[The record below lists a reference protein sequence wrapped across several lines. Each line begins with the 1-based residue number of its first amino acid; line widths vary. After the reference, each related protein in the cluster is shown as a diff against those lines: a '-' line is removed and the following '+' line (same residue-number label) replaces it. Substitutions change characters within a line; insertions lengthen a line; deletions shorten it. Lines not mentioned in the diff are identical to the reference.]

1 MPMDAALQN
10 RIVSFIWSIA
20 DDCLRDVYVRGKY
33 RDVILPMFVL
43 RRLDCLLEETKEDV
57 LEEVRFQREEA
68 KFTTLDSDALKVA
81 SGYVFYNI
89 SNWTLTKLV
98 TTATNN
104 RQILE
109 ENFKAYLDGFSDN
122 VKEIIQKFDLRNQI
136 RKMVAAD
143 VLLDVLMKFTSPYI
157 NLSPHDVTDPDGR
170 KLPGLSNLGMGY
182 VFEELIRKFNEEN
195 NEEAGEHF
203 TPREVIK
210 LMTHVLFIPVKD
222 ALPPVLTVY
231 DGACGSGGMLTESQD
246 FIIDPEGG
254 IASNAGVYLYGKEVN
269 GETYAI
275 CKSDMMIKGNNPE
288 NIKFGSTLSTDEFAG
303 MKFDFMLSNPPY
315 GKSYKSEQKFI
326 LDGKDILDPRFQ
338 VELADFKGTVEMV
351 GATPRSSDGQLLFL
365 MDMVSKM
372 KPLTD
377 SPLGTRIASVH
388 NGSSL
393 FTGDAGSGESNIRR
407 YLIEN
412 DWLEAII
419 QLPNNMFYNT
429 GITTYIWVLS
439 NKKAPHRKGKVQLI
453 DGSELYRKLRKNLGA
468 KNCEFAPEHIEQLTQ
483 TYLEMQPTLRKAQ
496 SSTPPTHLPTLD
508 EGGKIKSKVFDN
520 ADFGYYKVTVERP
533 LRLAA
538 QFTEERLGALRF
550 VPSLR
555 DVMQQVYEQWGD
567 RVYTELATLQPD
579 ILKALEKD
587 DVELSKKQRD
597 ALFAKK
603 TWESQRTLL
612 EVGQKLMPEVG
623 RGLWTDYNQFVD
635 KVETVLKVFKIKLS
649 ASEKNQLLSAVSWRD
664 EAAAKVVKKVH
675 KFKPEALVDLLLELD
690 TSGEHLA
697 DFGYWPGAKPGQ
709 WIEYETDSELRDTE
723 NVPLTPAL
731 SHGEREPSKVI
742 HAYFLREVRPH
753 VEDAWIALDK
763 TQIGYEISFNKYFY
777 QHKPL
782 RTLEEVTAEI
792 LQLEQETEGLLKRL
806 VSFGESVKI

>member
-1 MPMDAALQN
+1 MDAALQN

-43 RRLDCLLEETKEDV
+43 RRLDCLLEDTKEDV

-89 SNWTLTKLV
+89 SDWTLTKLV
-98 TTATNN
+98 KTATNN

-122 VKEIIQKFDLRNQI
+122 VKEIIQKFDLRSQI

-143 VLLDVLMKFTSPYI
+143 VLVDVLEKFTSPYM

-222 ALPPVLTVY
+222 ELPPVLTVY

-246 FIIDPEGG
+246 FIADEEGP
-254 IASNAGVYLYGKEVN
+254 IAAKSAVYLYGKEVN

-338 VELADFKGTVEMV
+338 VELTDFKGNGSTV

-372 KPLTD
+372 KPLAD

-439 NKKAPHRKGKVQLI
+439 NNKQARGRGGKVQLI
-453 DGSELYRKLRKNLGA
+453 DASELYRKLRKNLGA
-468 KNCEFAPEHIEQLTQ
+468 KNCEFAPEHIDQITQ
-483 TYLEMQPTLRKAQ
+483 TYLEM
-496 SSTPPTHLPTLD
+496 SN
-508 EGGKIKSKVFDN
+508 EGISKVFDN

-550 VPSLR
+550 SSRLQ
-555 DVMQQVYEQWGD
+555 DLMEQVYEQWGD

-579 ILKALEKD
+579 ILKGLEKD
-587 DVELSKKQRD
+587 DVELTKKQRD

-603 TWESQRTLL
+603 TWESQRQLFQ
-612 EVGQKLMPEVG
+612 VGQGLMGAIAQDRWMDFNE
-623 RGLWTDYNQFVD
+623 FSAKVD
-635 KVETVLKVFKIKLS
+635 AVLKTQKIKLS
-649 ASEKNQLLSAVSWRD
+649 ASEKNQLLGAVSWRD
-664 EAAAKVVKKVH
+664 EAAAKVIKKV
-675 KFKPEALVDLLLELD
+675 
-690 TSGEHLA
+690 
-697 DFGYWPGAKPGQ
+697 Q
-709 WIEYETDSELRDTE
+709 
-723 NVPLTPAL
+723 
-731 SHGEREPSKVI
+731 
-742 HAYFLREVRPH
+742 
-753 VEDAWIALDK
+753 
-763 TQIGYEISFNKYFY
+763 
-777 QHKPL
+777 
-782 RTLEEVTAEI
+782 
-792 LQLEQETEGLLKRL
+792 
-806 VSFGESVKI
+806 

>member
-1 MPMDAALQN
+1 MDTALQN
-10 RIVSFIWSIA
+10 KIVSFIWSIA

-43 RRLDCLLEETKEDV
+43 RRLDCLLEDTKEAV

-68 KFTTLDSDALKVA
+68 GFTTLDPIALREA

-89 SNWTLTKLV
+89 SDWTLTKLV
-98 TTATNN
+98 KTATNN

-109 ENFKAYLDGFSDN
+109 QNFKAYLDGFSDN
-122 VKEIIQKFDLRNQI
+122 VKEIIEKFDLRSQI
-136 RKMVAAD
+136 KRMVQAD
-143 VLLDVLMKFTSPYI
+143 VLLDVLDKFTSPYI
-157 NLSPHDVTDPDGR
+157 NLSPEDRTDPDGR
-170 KLPGLSNLGMGY
+170 KQPGLSNLGMGY

-222 ALPPVLTVY
+222 QLPPVITVY

-246 FIIDPEGG
+246 FIADPEGEIG
-254 IASNAGVYLYGKEVN
+254 SKSAVYLYGKEVN

-275 CKSDMMIKGNNPE
+275 CKSDMMIKGNDPE

-326 LDGKDILDPRFQ
+326 LDGKDVLDPRFQ
-338 VELADFKGTVEMV
+338 VALKNFRRVEETIP
-351 GATPRSSDGQLLFL
+351 ATPRSSDGQLLFL

-372 KPLTD
+372 KPLSL

-407 YLIEN
+407 YIIEN

-439 NKKAPHRKGKVQLI
+439 NNKAPERKGKVQLI
-453 DGSELYRKLRKNLGA
+453 NASELYQKLRKNLGA
-468 KNCEFAPEHIEQLTQ
+468 KNCEFAPEHIEKITRL
-483 TYLEMQPTLRKAQ
+483 YLEMQPTLREEQ
-496 SSTPPTHLPTLD
+496 GSTPPDPLPTLGD
-508 EGGKIKSKVFDN
+508 GSKPISKVFDN
-520 ADFGYYKVTVERP
+520 RDFGYYKVTVERP

-538 QFTEERLGALRF
+538 QFTEERLAALRF
-550 VPSLR
+550 VPALR
-555 DVMQQVYEQWGD
+555 EVMEWAYGKWGD
-567 RVYTELATLQPD
+567 RIYSELADHKTA
-579 ILKALEKD
+579 ITTHLEQEEI
-587 DVELSKKQRD
+587 ELNKKQQD
-597 ALFAKK
+597 ALFSVK
-603 TWESQRTLL
+603 TWQAQRDLLKVGKTLMTG
-612 EVGQKLMPEVG
+612 VGQD
-623 RGLWTDYNQFVD
+623 LWMDYNEFLT
-635 KVETVLKVFKIKLS
+635 KVEAALKKQSIKLS
-649 ASEKNQLLSAVSWRD
+649 ASEKNQLLNAVSWRD
-664 EAAAKVVKKVH
+664 ETAAKVIKKVH
-675 KFKPEALVDLLLELD
+675 KWSDDVLTNLLKSLD
-690 TSGEHLA
+690 TSEEHLP
-697 DFGYWPGAKPGQ
+697 DFGYWPGSKPGQ
-709 WIEYETDSELRDTE
+709 WVEYEPDSELRDTE

-731 SHGEREPSKVI
+731 SHGEREPSQVI
-742 HAYFLREVRPH
+742 HDYFGREVRPH
-753 VEDAWIALDK
+753 GLDAWIALDK

-782 RTLEEVTAEI
+782 RSLEEVTAEI

-806 VSFGESVKI
+806 VSFGVTDDG